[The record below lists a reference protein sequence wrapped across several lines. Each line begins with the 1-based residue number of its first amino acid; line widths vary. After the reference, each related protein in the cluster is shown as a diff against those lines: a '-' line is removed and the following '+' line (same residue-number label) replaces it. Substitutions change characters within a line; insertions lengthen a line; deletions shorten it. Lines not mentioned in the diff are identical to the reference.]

1 MNDIK
6 VFIAHRE
13 VQCAECGEQLGRN
26 AWITLDSQKGA
37 VCLSCADLDHL
48 AYLPAGNTALT
59 RRARKDSRLSAVVL
73 KWSRARNRYE
83 RQGVLVEEGALQQ
96 AEAECA
102 ADETVRSAARE
113 RAAERRAELD
123 DKYIESFARRIR
135 DMYPGAPVGRE
146 MAIAVHACRKY
157 SGRVGR
163 SSSAKALDAEA
174 VKLAVIAHIRHAET
188 DYDVLLTKGYERY
201 EAREKVRQQVEEVLG
216 KWQEG

>member
-1 MNDIK
+1 MKDIK

-13 VQCAECGEQLGRN
+13 VQCAECGEQLGRP

-37 VCLSCADLDHL
+37 VCLSCADLEHL

-59 RRARKDSRLSAVVL
+59 RRARKNSRLSAVVL
-73 KWSRARNRYE
+73 KWARARKQYE

-96 AEAECA
+96 AEVECA
-102 ADETVRSAARE
+102 ADETVRAAARE

-135 DMYPGAPVGRE
+135 DMYPGAPAGRE

-174 VKLAVIAHIRHAET
+174 VKLAVIAHLRHVET

-201 EAREKVRQQVEEVLG
+201 EAREQVRQQVEEMLD
-216 KWQEG
+216 KWQEV

>member
-1 MNDIK
+1 MKDLK

-13 VQCAECGEQLGRN
+13 VLCAECGEQLGRH
-26 AWITLDSQKGA
+26 AWITLDNQKGP
-37 VCLSCADLDHL
+37 VCLACADLEHL

-59 RRARKDSRLSAVVL
+59 RRARKNSRLSAVVL
-73 KWSRARNRYE
+73 KWSRARKQYE
-83 RQGVLVEEGALQQ
+83 RQGVLIEEGALQQ

-102 ADETVRSAARE
+102 ADEALRMAARVRE
-113 RAAERRAELD
+113 AERRAELD
-123 DKYIESFARRIR
+123 EKYIESFAHRIR
-135 DMYPGAPVGRE
+135 DMYPGAPAGRE

-174 VKLAVIAHIRHAET
+174 VKLAVVAHIRHVET

-201 EAREKVRQQVEEVLG
+201 EAREQVRPQVEELLDQ
-216 KWQEG
+216 WQKV

>member
-6 VFIAHRE
+6 VFITHRE
-13 VQCAECGEQLGRN
+13 VQCAECGEQLGRH
-26 AWITLDSQKGA
+26 AWITLDRQKGA

-135 DMYPGAPVGRE
+135 DMYPGAPVRRE